1 MGDSET
7 TTPSFLMGSH
17 VLPTG
22 SWRAG
27 ANFEPWQVFFLQVAG
42 FLMFTSKG
50 GDGGV
55 VFWHLER
62 CQELWLPIAMP
73 SKARNA
79 AEKRNLFLSLWLV
92 VNLWDQCV
100 RKELEHGHAR
110 CLHFGQVLGFE
121 VWYWGMWHLIPNK
134 IIITGQVPEFKII
147 LKFVMQ
153 LGHSGIV

>member
-1 MGDSET
+1 MGDPET

-92 VNLWDQCV
+92 VNLRGWVSTGLGPV
-100 RKELEHGHAR
+100 RSQGTRTRPRKMSSFRPGPW
-110 CLHFGQVLGFE
+110 F
-121 VWYWGMWHLIPNK
+121 
-134 IIITGQVPEFKII
+134 
-147 LKFVMQ
+147 LKF
-153 LGHSGIV
+153 GTGACGT